1 MVFVKKF
8 KTKKKSNIFKI
19 NEGNKNRKNYN
30 KNKLGNQNKIKNN
43 YDLTSTMSIDKINNL
58 KEIGINAIN
67 DNIDEISINN
77 KINNK
82 KNDFF
87 Y

>member
-1 MVFVKKF
+1 MKE
-8 KTKKKSNIFKI
+8 IKI
-19 NEGNKNRKNYN
+19 GKIIIRIRRI
-30 KNKLGNQNKIKNN
+30 KLGNQNKQNKINNN
-43 YDLTSTMSIDKINNL
+43 YDLTSSMSIDKINNL
-58 KEIGINAIN
+58 KEIGTNAIN